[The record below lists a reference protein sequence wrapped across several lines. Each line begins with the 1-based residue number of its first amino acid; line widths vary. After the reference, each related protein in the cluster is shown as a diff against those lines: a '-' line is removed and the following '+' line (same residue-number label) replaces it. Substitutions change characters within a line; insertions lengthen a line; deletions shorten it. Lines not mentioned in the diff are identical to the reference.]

1 MSDTYHFPPDLLD
14 LLCDTIPKLTRTKK
28 GVVDFFKG
36 AGVTPNITNDLV
48 RKLNKD
54 KASISKYEIARTIL
68 VRLNERGDQTL
79 KERREVLK
87 RVTEFENFS
96 ACWENDRLQAKGL
109 VAEICKIVNVRD
121 SFTRINQERELERQ
135 ARLKEKKAKQEAERK
150 RKEELLA
157 VKSNLFALFSEK
169 DAHKRGKTLEVVLNR
184 LFMLD
189 GILLKEAFTIKGNE
203 GQGIIEQI
211 DGVIEIDGQIYLVE
225 MKWWEKPL
233 GPGEV
238 SQHLVRVFS
247 RSQVGGIFI
256 SNSGYTPAAENN
268 FREALQQKVVVM
280 CNLEEF
286 VYVLEKEVELKKFM
300 KAKINAAIT
309 HKNPFYEPLKH
320 EFI

>member
-1 MSDTYHFPPDLLD
+1 MSDTYQFPPDLLD
-14 LLCDTIPKLTRTKK
+14 LLGDTIPTLTRTKR
-28 GVVDFFKG
+28 GVIDFFKG

-79 KERREVLK
+79 RERREILK

-96 ACWENDRLQAKGL
+96 ACWENDRLKAKGL
-109 VAEICKIVNVRD
+109 VAEVRKIINVKD

-135 ARLKEKKAKQEAERK
+135 ARLKEEKAKQSAERK
-150 RKEELLA
+150 RHEELA
-157 VKSNLFALFSEK
+157 DVKSNLFALFSEK
-169 DAHKRGKTLEVVLNR
+169 DTHKRGKALEAVLNR
-184 LFMLD
+184 LFALD
-189 GILLKEAFTIKGNE
+189 GILIKEAFTIKGNE
-203 GQGIIEQI
+203 GEGIIEQI

-247 RSQVGGIFI
+247 RAQAGGIFI
-256 SNSGYTPAAENN
+256 SSSGYTSAAEIN
-268 FREALQQKVVVM
+268 FRDALQQKVVVM

-286 VYVLEKEVELKKFM
+286 VYLLEKEIEFKKFL

>member
-1 MSDTYHFPPDLLD
+1 MSETYHFPPDLLD
-14 LLCDTIPKLTRTKK
+14 LLGDTIPKLTRTKK
-28 GVVDFFKG
+28 GVIEFFKG
-36 AGVTPNITNDLV
+36 AGVTPSITNDLV

-54 KASISKYEIARTIL
+54 KDGISKYEIARTIL

-79 KERREVLK
+79 RERREILK

-109 VAEICKIVNVRD
+109 VAEIRKIVNVKD

-135 ARLKEKKAKQEAERK
+135 ARLKEEKTKQAAERK
-150 RKEELLA
+150 RKDELA
-157 VKSNLFALFSEK
+157 NVKSDLFALFSEK
-169 DAHKRGKTLEVVLNR
+169 DTHKRGKALEAVLNC
-184 LFMLD
+184 LFELD
-189 GILLKEAFTIKGNE
+189 GILIKEAFTIKGNE
-203 GQGIIEQI
+203 GEGIIEQI

-247 RSQVGGIFI
+247 RGQAGGIFI
-256 SNSGYTPAAENN
+256 SNSGYTLAAENT

-280 CNLEEF
+280 CTLEEF
-286 VYVLEKEVELKKFM
+286 VRLLEKEIEFRKFLKV
-300 KAKINAAIT
+300 KINAAIT

-320 EFI
+320 EFV